1 MLQRRAMD
9 KRVALICLPLLLGA
23 CSALPSF
30 LSPFGGVSVTP
41 IGTNVARE
49 VEQKVVAQETT
60 TSAGRDII
68 QTETVKEIETKSVES
83 IQVNKTNIPP
93 WILLLLLAGWLL
105 PTPQSMGLA
114 LFNLLRAPF
123 ARRDQYQNEK
133 YSDRATRGQ
142 SSGEA
147 ASRRSDDPPLVGDF
161 LR

>member
-1 MLQRRAMD
+1 MRWL
-9 KRVALICLPLLLGA
+9 ALILLLSG
-23 CSALPSF
+23 CSTGLPF
-30 LSPFGGVSVTP
+30 MKLGGGGP
-41 IGTNVARE
+41 NVAANTQVGKE
-49 VEQKVVAQETT
+49 NVQQVVAQQERTT
-60 TSAGRDII
+60 AGRDII

-105 PTPQSMGLA
+105 PTPQSMGMA
-114 LFNLLRAPF
+114 LFNLLSAPF
-123 ARRDQYQNEK
+123 SRRDQYQNEK

-147 ASRRSDDPPLVGDF
+147 ALRRFDDPPLFGDR

>member
-1 MLQRRAMD
+1 MRYL
-9 KRVALICLPLLLGA
+9 ALILLLSG
-23 CSALPSF
+23 CSSLPF
-30 LSPFGGVSVTP
+30 LKPGGVSVTP
-41 IGTNVARE
+41 IGTQIAKE
-49 VEQKVVAQETT
+49 ATQQVVASQERTT
-60 TSAGRDII
+60 AGRDVI
-68 QTETVKEIETKSVES
+68 QTETLKEIETQSVES

-123 ARRDQYQNEK
+123 SRRDQSRSEK

-142 SSGEA
+142 SYDEA
-147 ASRRSDDPPLVGDF
+147 ALRRSDDPPLVGDF

>member
-1 MLQRRAMD
+1 M
-9 KRVALICLPLLLGA
+9 KRLAAITLALLVSG
-23 CSALPSF
+23 CSGLPSL
-30 LSPFGGVSVTP
+30 LSPSGGVSVTP

-49 VEQKVVAQETT
+49 VEQKIVAQEET

-68 QTETVKEIETKSVES
+68 QTETLKEIETKSVES

-105 PTPQSMGLA
+105 PTPQAMGMA
-114 LFNLLRAPF
+114 LFNLLSGPF
-123 ARRDQYQNEK
+123 SRRGQSRSEK
-133 YSDRATRGQ
+133 YSSRATRGQ
-142 SSGEA
+142 SFDEA